1 MKEVCDRYGALLIF
15 DEIMCGMG
23 RIGTMH
29 AWEQEDVVPH
39 IQAIGKTMG
48 AGFIPISAVLVHEKV
63 ISVFNK
69 GSKYFAHGQTY
80 QSHPAACAA
89 ALEVQRIVK
98 ETNLVKNVQVMG
110 EYLGTCLHDRLGS
123 HPNVG
128 DIRGRGLFWAI
139 EFVGDKATKAP
150 LDPSLKI
157 SAKIHNTGMTR
168 GYDIALFHATG
179 SAADGLE
186 GDHIL
191 ICPPYIIGR
200 QDVEEIVERVYRV
213 VDTVFSGLNLRIRSA
228 QPVKKRVKASLT
240 APNAA

>member
-1 MKEVCDRYGALLIF
+1 MQGYFKAIKEVTDRYGALLIF
-15 DEIMCGMG
+15 DEVMCGMG
-23 RIGTMH
+23 RTGTMH
-29 AWEQEDVVPH
+29 AWEQEGVVPH
-39 IQAIGKTMG
+39 IQAIGKTLG

-63 ISVFNK
+63 VSVFNK

-80 QSHPAACAA
+80 QSHPTACAA
-89 ALEVQRIVK
+89 ALEVQKIVQ
-98 ETNLVKNVQVMG
+98 ENNLVKNVQVMG
-110 EYLGTCLHDRLGS
+110 KYLGAYLRERLGA

-139 EFVGDKATKAP
+139 EFVENKETKTP

-157 SAKIHNTGMTR
+157 ATKLHNMGMTP

-179 SAADGLE
+179 SAGDGLE

-200 QDVEEIVERVYRV
+200 REVEEIVDRVDRV
-213 VDTVFSGLNLRIRSA
+213 VNAVFDGLNQGKGERRY
-228 QPVKKRVKASLT
+228 PYKRQR
-240 APNAA
+240 